1 MTLPDTLPHVLDR
14 TLLIDAEPE
23 TVFRFFTDS
32 ARWAS
37 WWGAGSTIDGRRGG
51 RFLIRNPGGVEASGS
66 VLDIDPPRTLVLS
79 YGYVS
84 GTPIPPDASRVTIRL
99 VPEGD
104 ATRLHLAHEF
114 TDAAV
119 RDEHVQGWRFQL
131 SLFANTV
138 ANEMYARSAEHVDA
152 WFDAWSNSDADART
166 ATLARI
172 ASSRVRF
179 RDRFSAIDG
188 TDDLLAHLA
197 AAQRFMPG
205 LRMLRESEIR
215 HCQGVVLA
223 DWVARAADGAERGR
237 GTNVFVFANGKI
249 ESVTG
254 FWTASTSRSA
264 HS

>member
-1 MTLPDTLPHVLDR
+1 MMLNDTLPHRLDR
-14 TLLIDAEPE
+14 TVLIEAAPE

-32 ARWAS
+32 TRWAS

-51 RFLIRNPGGVEASGS
+51 RFLIRMPGGVEAAGT

-84 GTPIPPDASRVTIRL
+84 GTPVAPDASRVTIRL
-99 VPEGD
+99 VPEGA
-104 ATRLHLAHEF
+104 ATRLHLAHELA
-114 TDAAV
+114 DAAA

-131 SLFANTV
+131 SLFCNVVAEEANGR
-138 ANEMYARSAEHVDA
+138 AAEQVDS
-152 WFDAWSNSDADART
+152 WFETWSNPDADVRA
-166 ATLARI
+166 ATLASI
-172 ASSRVRF
+172 AASDVRF
-179 RDRFSAIDG
+179 RDRFSAIEG
-188 TDDLLAHLA
+188 SVELLAHLS

-205 LRMLRESEIR
+205 LRMTRNSDVS
-215 HCQGVVLA
+215 HCQGMVLA

-254 FWTASTSRSA
+254 FWAASTPRSA
-264 HS
+264 S